1 MLQIRA
7 EKIAYLPNN
16 VLLKKLIQR
25 NRATLSHPWP
35 EKILLSVVRGPKMIS
50 KTSYL
55 FQQPFLGMC
64 FAEIHQSY
72 LVFVVERHLF

>member
-1 MLQIRA
+1 M
-7 EKIAYLPNN
+7 
-16 VLLKKLIQR
+16 LIQR

-55 FQQPFLGMC
+55 FQQPLLGMC

>member
-1 MLQIRA
+1 M
-7 EKIAYLPNN
+7 
-16 VLLKKLIQR
+16 LIQC
-25 NRATLSHPWP
+25 NRATLSHPCP

-64 FAEIHQSY
+64 FAEIPQSY